1 MAEKTNKSPAF
12 QWYPKDI
19 LTSMRVAQMSLQ
31 EEGAYRRALDFCWL
45 NGSLPSDLKKLSL
58 VIGKGCNVKIA
69 AVVKEMFIEEGEILT
84 HERLNQELKKQ
95 QENKQKRSEAGK
107 KGNELRWN
115 SDKKSE
121 ANLSQ
126 CDDFAIAENRLSS
139 SSSTSISNNTNVINL
154 NASCEFRFSVG
165 KNVYQGLPSDLAKT
179 NEHVIYLNNWL
190 SGKITIEEFSK
201 VFDEDFKSK
210 MFSNERHFQNSISST
225 VKKIISN
232 KHETFKPSFRGNNGR
247 TEAIESG
254 KIKNFSTS
262 GF

>member
-69 AVVKEMFIEEGEILT
+69 AVVKEMFVEEGEILT

-107 KGNELRWN
+107 KGNDLRWN

-121 ANLSQ
+121 TNLSQ
-126 CDDFAIAENRLSS
+126 CDVFAIAENRLSS
-139 SSSTSISNNTNVINL
+139 SSSISNNTNVINL
-154 NASCEFRFSVG
+154 NANCEFRFGVG

-179 NEHVIYLNNWL
+179 NEHIIYLNNWL
-190 SGKITIEEFSK
+190 SGKNISIQEFSAA
-201 VFDEDFKSK
+201 FDDDFKSK
-210 MFSNERHFQNSISST
+210 MFTNDRHFQNSISLT
-225 VKKIISN
+225 IKKLIN
-232 KHETFKPSFRGNNGR
+232 TKNETIKTPYRKFNAG
-247 TEAIESG
+247 TEAVESG
-254 KIKNFSTS
+254 KIKDFGNS